1 MSLDLVKYALLNVK
15 KRKLRSG
22 LTILSILIGITAI
35 YTLVSFGVGLQ
46 NYIDIIAEEA
56 GVDKIFIQARG
67 IGAPGTDENFFLT
80 KDDVDFVEKI
90 NGVEEITGIYTKT
103 VEVKKNRQVKFVF
116 GMGVDPE
123 KTDLVD
129 ESFTVKIER
138 GRQLKKSDFDKAVLG
153 HNYHEDNMVLKK
165 AVVLGEKIEINGRK
179 FEVIGFY
186 EKVGNP
192 QDDSNVYLTYE
203 ALESLF
209 PDTKDKFGFVMIKSN
224 RNVDPSILA
233 DRITERLRKH
243 KGQEVGKEDFFVQ
256 TFEDALQT
264 FNNIILVLNG
274 ILFLIAMI
282 SVVVA
287 GVNTTNTMYTA
298 VLERTKEIGI
308 MKAVGARN
316 SSILLIY
323 VIESGFVGAVGGII
337 GIFFGFLISS
347 AGGLIAAQA
356 GFSFLKP
363 AFPIWL
369 SLGCIFFAFIVGAV
383 SGVMPAIRA
392 SKLRPVDA
400 LRYE

>member
-203 ALESLF
+203 TLESLF